1 MLMRQRVITEF
12 LIVEM
17 INIVIKVITT
27 TDNKPLT
34 DINNKTEDI
43 KESHIIEIQDKGK
56 VDLDIPVTI
65 IIGSTQDAT
74 SRALIRK

>member
-1 MLMRQRVITEF
+1 
-12 LIVEM
+12 M

-65 IIGSTQDAT
+65 IIGSAQDAT
-74 SRALIRK
+74 SRAPIRK